1 MASLIVDVTETGKR
15 PTQTRLP
22 VEAIAPL
29 IVGFLGAARSCASK
43 TKSDGN
49 PFEKEIGP
57 AQELYV
63 QANGVGLSDPPE
75 KPELIAMTFAFGQT
89 RLNIALSREV
99 LQPLGTA
106 TCRDGG
112 QNSLAIAL
120 ELVMESAAP
129 GCI

>member
-1 MASLIVDVTETGKR
+1 MRKLNVEVSTSADGKFAIVDVTETGKR

-29 IVGFLGAARSCASK
+29 IVGLLGAARSCASK

-75 KPELIAMTFAFGQT
+75 KPELIAMTFDFGQT
-89 RLNIALSREV
+89 RLNIALSREI

-106 TCRDGG
+106 L
-112 QNSLAIAL
+112 LAATADKTR
-120 ELVMESAAP
+120 SQ
-129 GCI
+129 